1 MPGKIKKLTAILIVS
16 CLINSLYSQQYN
28 YQFSHLEITKGLS
41 HNRVTCIYK
50 DKKGFMWFGTISG
63 LNKYDGYGF
72 KVFMHDNKDS
82 SSLFD
87 NYILKLFE
95 LPDEKIFVLSRTNS
109 CIYDPSLEKFLNT
122 ESYFKNVGLPEDKIS
137 SIAKTGNDFWFLFA
151 DSGLYKLSATKS
163 GYASIHVNNSRTFS
177 SISIA
182 DIKSDSKDNLILAYN
197 NGVIEK
203 LNTRSNKVFFSTDVI
218 AKQLNNQLYDFS
230 VYVDKQDAIWL
241 YVAATPFG
249 AFYLNPFTNETKKLS
264 KENGI
269 LNNDILSG
277 IVQDN
282 KGLIWIGTDHGG
294 VNVIDK
300 RNFKTSFI
308 KNREDDNTSISQN
321 VITTLY
327 KDNLGIIWLGTYKRG
342 INYYHEDITKFPLYR
357 HLLSDKNSLNY
368 DDVNRFA
375 EDAKGNIWIGT
386 NGGGLIYFDRHSN
399 KFTQY
404 KHDSANANSI
414 SNDVI
419 VSLCIDHEEKLW
431 IGSYYGG
438 LDCYDGKNFI
448 HYKHDDANGST
459 LSDDRVWE
467 IYEDKEN
474 NLWIGTFSGGLDR
487 FNRAKKIFYHYKK
500 ESSNAVSSDYI
511 TSFTEDA
518 NGNLWI
524 GTDAGINLLNKQTGK
539 FNYYTT
545 KDGISNDD
553 IISLLT
559 DDNKNIWIGTRN
571 GLSVFNN
578 ETKTFQ
584 SFNTQNGLPD
594 NSILN
599 ILEDNSHNLWI
610 STPHGLAKI
619 FIYHDKKNINITCKN
634 YDEQDGLQSR
644 DFNENAA
651 YKTRSGELIFGGA
664 NGFNIFNPAIIRENK
679 NVPQLAFTDFQLF
692 NKSIAVGKETND
704 HVILSQSISYTKDIT
719 LRYNE
724 NNFSVEF
731 VALSYDN
738 ANKNLYSYKLEGFN
752 DEWLTSSAGTR
763 RATYTNLDPG
773 EYTFTVKASNDDG
786 FWNNKGIS
794 LKIII
799 LPPFWKTPVAYG
811 IYMCIII
818 VVLFFAR
825 RMVIHRAR
833 MRFAL
838 EQERK
843 EAQRM
848 HELDMMKIKFFTNVS
863 HEFKTPLSLI
873 LSPIEKIVKT
883 SYEPEQKK
891 QFQLIHRNAKRL
903 LHLVNQLLDFRRM
916 EVQELT
922 LNSSKGDVAMFIKDV
937 CCSFTDLAE
946 RKHIK
951 FFYTSYVDHLI
962 TNFDH
967 DKIERILF
975 NLLSNAF
982 KFTPQNGSVSVEINM
997 NRRNEN
1003 VLLEIIVK
1011 DTGIGIPKDK
1021 KEKIFER
1028 FFQTEIPGSLINQ
1041 GSGIGLAITKE
1052 FVKMHNGS
1060 ISVESEIDRGS
1071 CFTVL
1076 IPFAEI
1082 NEEIN
1087 DSDVSSLKYS
1097 DIASSSVEEKE
1108 PPQQPSNKTEVSK
1121 EKKQIIL
1128 IVEDN
1133 EDFRFYLKDNLKM
1146 FYNVI
1151 EAPDGKQ
1158 GWQQVLSMH
1167 PALVVSDISMPVMN
1181 GIELCKKIK
1190 SDTRT
1195 KHTPVILLTAL
1206 AGEEKH
1212 LQGLEIGASD
1222 YMTKPFNSEILT
1234 SRIRNILNQ
1243 QNILKKT
1250 FVRHVEAK
1258 PSDVKLES
1266 PDEKF
1271 MQQALVV
1278 IERNLSNPE
1287 FSVEDLSRELF
1298 ISRVAM
1304 YKRIFTLTGK
1314 SPLDFIRSM
1323 RLKRAAQLLEKSD
1336 LTVAEVAYEVG
1347 FNNPK
1352 YFSRLFKA
1360 EYNLV
1365 PTAFQTEKKKKLK
1378 QVRI

>member
-1 MPGKIKKLTAILIVS
+1 MATPMTTDGLRRLFNVRVSMRDAVELSVDVTFPTTTPAPAVVVVTPYGKS
-16 CLINSLYSQQYN
+16 SQ
-28 YQFSHLEITKGLS
+28 
-41 HNRVTCIYK
+41 R
-50 DKKGFMWFGTISG
+50 
-63 LNKYDGYGF
+63 
-72 KVFMHDNKDS
+72 
-82 SSLFD
+82 
-87 NYILKLFE
+87 
-95 LPDEKIFVLSRTNS
+95 
-109 CIYDPSLEKFLNT
+109 
-122 ESYFKNVGLPEDKIS
+122 
-137 SIAKTGNDFWFLFA
+137 AA
-151 DSGLYKLSATKS
+151 D
-163 GYASIHVNNSRTFS
+163 
-177 SISIA
+177 
-182 DIKSDSKDNLILAYN
+182 
-197 NGVIEK
+197 
-203 LNTRSNKVFFSTDVI
+203 
-218 AKQLNNQLYDFS
+218 
-230 VYVDKQDAIWL
+230 
-241 YVAATPFG
+241 VAA
-249 AFYLNPFTNETKKLS
+249 AYA
-264 KENGI
+264 
-269 LNNDILSG
+269 
-277 IVQDN
+277 
-282 KGLIWIGTDHGG
+282 HGG
-294 VNVIDK
+294 YVFVAAD
-300 RNFKTSFI
+300 
-308 KNREDDNTSISQN
+308 
-321 VITTLY
+321 V
-327 KDNLGIIWLGTYKRG
+327 RG
-342 INYYHEDITKFPLYR
+342 RGDSDGGPFVPYR
-357 HLLSDKNSLNY
+357 RDGRDGADL
-368 DDVNRFA
+368 VA
-375 EDAKGNIWIGT
+375 WIAAQEWCTGEVAT
-386 NGGGLIYFDRHSN
+386 WG
-399 KFTQY
+399 
-404 KHDSANANSI
+404 
-414 SNDVI
+414 
-419 VSLCIDHEEKLW
+419 
-431 IGSYYGG
+431 GSYAG
-438 LDCYDGKNFI
+438 
-448 HYKHDDANGST
+448 
-459 LSDDRVWE
+459 RVQW
-467 IYEDKEN
+467 
-474 NLWIGTFSGGLDR
+474 
-487 FNRAKKIFYHYKK
+487 
-500 ESSNAVSSDYI
+500 
-511 TSFTEDA
+511 
-518 NGNLWI
+518 
-524 GTDAGINLLNKQTGK
+524 
-539 FNYYTT
+539 
-545 KDGISNDD
+545 
-553 IISLLT
+553 
-559 DDNKNIWIGTRN
+559 
-571 GLSVFNN
+571 
-578 ETKTFQ
+578 
-584 SFNTQNGLPD
+584 
-594 NSILN
+594 
-599 ILEDNSHNLWI
+599 
-610 STPHGLAKI
+610 
-619 FIYHDKKNINITCKN
+619 
-634 YDEQDGLQSR
+634 
-644 DFNENAA
+644 
-651 YKTRSGELIFGGA
+651 LI
-664 NGFNIFNPAIIRENK
+664 
-679 NVPQLAFTDFQLF
+679 
-692 NKSIAVGKETND
+692 
-704 HVILSQSISYTKDIT
+704 
-719 LRYNE
+719 
-724 NNFSVEF
+724 
-731 VALSYDN
+731 
-738 ANKNLYSYKLEGFN
+738 
-752 DEWLTSSAGTR
+752 
-763 RATYTNLDPG
+763 
-773 EYTFTVKASNDDG
+773 
-786 FWNNKGIS
+786 
-794 LKIII
+794 
-799 LPPFWKTPVAYG
+799 
-811 IYMCIII
+811 
-818 VVLFFAR
+818 
-825 RMVIHRAR
+825 
-833 MRFAL
+833 AL
-838 EQERK
+838 EQPPALKAMVVQVCPSDPHVEWPTGIQTLMHIHWHAATDGRASQVRPHVDW
-843 EAQRM
+843 EAVLRHLPLVDLDEAAGFRSETWREELGHQTTDAYWEEISYQQRM

-873 LSPIEKIVKT
+873 LSPIEKILKT

-916 EVQELT
+916 EVEELT

-951 FFYTSYVDHLI
+951 FFYTSYVDHLL

-1087 DSDVSSLKYS
+1087 DTDVSSLKYS
-1097 DIASSSVEEKE
+1097 DMASSSVEEKE
-1108 PPQQPSNKTEVSK
+1108 PQQQPSNKTDVSK

-1167 PALVVSDISMPVMN
+1167 PDLVVSDISMPVMN

-1250 FVRHVEAK
+1250 LVRHVEAK

-1336 LTVAEVAYEVG
+1336 LTVAEIAYEVG